1 MEFDPLSRDVPPS
14 RHDVES
20 DSEGSED
27 EEQLH
32 QRSSTGEGS
41 NRTKKSFVPP
51 SFTLKGNTKDA
62 SISPS
67 LPLTV
72 FIGTSGE
79 AFVRSNAQFT
89 ESFVLLN
96 SDNGEQQGAL
106 DHSKSAT
113 YALIRP
119 DADTSAQQA
128 TLTYLASYLT
138 ETLRP
143 SSVTIVDEYYPALYL
158 SDTERDYGEAQP
170 IRVLNAGQPALQST
184 KAIKSVQP
192 FVAPNYITGLG
203 AALLAHA
210 ASINTPASLVS
221 APQEKSVN
229 PHLQTLQR
237 VPNASSSVSDRPE
250 ALDALLSQELASLL
264 SIQAPKQQKP
274 TTTTARSLDTFLNE
288 RRTRERKKQQNE
300 ISAMYM

>member
-20 DSEGSED
+20 DSEDSDD
-27 EEQLH
+27 EQ
-32 QRSSTGEGS
+32 QQFQPTSSTGEGS
-41 NRTKKSFVPP
+41 NRTKKAFVPP
-51 SFTLKGNTKDA
+51 SFTLKSSTGDA

-67 LPLTV
+67 SPLTI

-79 AFVRSNAQFT
+79 AFVRNNSQFV
-89 ESFVLLN
+89 ESFVLNN

-106 DHSKSAT
+106 DHSRSAT

-119 DADTSAQQA
+119 ETASAQQA
-128 TLTYLASYLT
+128 AFPYLASYLLD
-138 ETLRP
+138 TLRP
-143 SSVTIVDEYYPALYL
+143 SSVIIVDEYYPALYL

-170 IRVLNAGQPALQST
+170 IRILNAGQPALQIT
-184 KAIKSVQP
+184 KANKNIQP

-210 ASINTPASLVS
+210 ANINTPASLVLV
-221 APQEKSVN
+221 PQERSVN

-237 VPNASSSVSDRPE
+237 VPNASSSLSDRPE
-250 ALDALLSQELASLL
+250 ALDTLLSQELSSLL
-264 SIQAPKQQKP
+264 SIQAPKQQNSA
-274 TTTTARSLDTFLNE
+274 TTTRSLDAFLNE